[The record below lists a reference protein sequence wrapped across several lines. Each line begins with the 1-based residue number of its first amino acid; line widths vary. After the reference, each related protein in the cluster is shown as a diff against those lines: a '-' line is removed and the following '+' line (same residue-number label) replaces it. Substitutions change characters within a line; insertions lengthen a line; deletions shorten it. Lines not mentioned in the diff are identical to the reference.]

1 MPPEGALSRL
11 GSGPAPSA
19 MPNDDFGFAPPPF
32 NAEQALLQLQ
42 RALRDNKL
50 SARGNGFELRGKP
63 VIELE
68 LDQGAVAAR
77 LARRLV
83 TTPEWDRFSI
93 KGAADQRKLLDE
105 VKKRLARW
113 ADED

>member
-1 MPPEGALSRL
+1 MP
-11 GSGPAPSA
+11 
-19 MPNDDFGFAPPPF
+19 DDDWGLAPPPY
-32 NAEQALLQLQ
+32 NTEQALQQLQ

-50 SARGNGFELRGKP
+50 TPRGAGFELRGKT

-68 LDQGAVAAR
+68 RSETSIAVK

-83 TTPEWDRFSI
+83 TTPEWDRYTLKS
-93 KGAADQRKLLDE
+93 AADQRKLIDE

-113 ADED
+113 ADEE